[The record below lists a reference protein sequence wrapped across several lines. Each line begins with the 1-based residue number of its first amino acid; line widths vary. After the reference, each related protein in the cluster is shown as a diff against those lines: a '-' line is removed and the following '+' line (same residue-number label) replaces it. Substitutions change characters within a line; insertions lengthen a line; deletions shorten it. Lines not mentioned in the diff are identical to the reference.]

1 VDVGTIGNLTRV
13 AVLAVVVTACGG
25 SGSGDGGSVSSP
37 CDLADA
43 ALVGQHFT
51 GTVAAGV
58 EGEARN
64 CSFDI
69 EGGDVLSVTV
79 FYFGDASGWDGT
91 RDGYVENRGGVT
103 DIDGL
108 ADEAFYPND
117 AGEGELVV
125 QAGGEIFSVSVFNFL
140 SDPLPTALESLQ
152 SLARSIADD
161 LSAG

>member
-1 VDVGTIGNLTRV
+1 MSTIGNLTRV
-13 AVLAVVVTACGG
+13 ALLAIVVAACGG
-25 SGSGDGGSVSSP
+25 SGSGDGGSIASP

-43 ALVGQHFT
+43 ALVGQHFM
-51 GTVAAGV
+51 GSVAAGV

-91 RDGYVENRGGVT
+91 RDGYVGNRGGVT

-117 AGEGELVV
+117 SGEKELVV
-125 QAGGEIFSVSVFNFL
+125 QAGGEIFAVSVFNLL
-140 SDPLPTALESLQ
+140 SDPPPAALESLQ
-152 SLARSIADD
+152 SLARAMAGD